1 MNNKVWKNLLK
12 VLGIYFIAAFLFML
26 IGGDHLRY
34 KYVVSTMPQQT
45 GVIEELNSDKVVKQ
59 KFTVKEATIDTIDLL
74 VATYGRENSGLI
86 QLTITDPQGNV
97 VAEHADDVAIL
108 EDNEIYKWVIEPGI
122 ENAKGNEYE
131 LTIQTTCEAGAAP
144 TVYYSADAN
153 DEFSVDGQERSGS
166 ICFDYV
172 GRSFFAFG
180 IYYWYFVIAGATLII
195 GYTLWCLMR
204 KKQGK
209 TTLGLDFLT
218 VWERYEFLI
227 KQLVARDFKTKYKRS
242 VLGYLWS
249 FLNPLLMMTVQYI
262 VFSTIFRSGISNFPV
277 YLLSGIILFNFF
289 TEAVGQGLTAIV
301 GNASL
306 ITKVYVPK
314 YIYPVT
320 KVISCSI
327 NMLISVVP
335 LLIVTLLTGVKL
347 TWAVFL
353 LPFALLCLLLFCIG
367 MSLFLSTTMVF
378 FRDTQYLWGIV
389 SLVWQYAT
397 PLFYPENI
405 IPAKFRFI
413 QTLNPMYHYVR
424 FVRIILINGCSPEPK
439 AYALC
444 FISAILMC
452 IFGAIIFKKNQDKFI
467 LYV

>member
-1 MNNKVWKNLLK
+1 MKDKILKNLLK
-12 VLGIYFIAAFLFML
+12 VLGIYFIVAFLFML

-45 GVIEELNSDKVVKQ
+45 GAIEELNSDKVVKQ
-59 KFTVKEATIDTIDLL
+59 KFTAKEETVDTIDLL

-86 QLTITDPQGNV
+86 QLTISDSQGKV
-97 VAEHADDVAIL
+97 VAEHKDDVSIL

-122 ENAKGNEYE
+122 ENAKGKEYE
-131 LTIQTTCEAGAAP
+131 LTIKTTCAAGEAP
-144 TVYYSADAN
+144 TVYYSADASGV
-153 DEFSVDGQERSGS
+153 FSVDGQDRSGS

-172 GRSFFAFG
+172 GRSFFMFG
-180 IYYWYFVIAGATLII
+180 TYYWYFVIAGAALIV
-195 GYTLWCLMR
+195 GYTFWCLAR

-209 TTLGLDFLT
+209 TTLGLACLA
-218 VWERYEFLI
+218 VWERYEFL
-227 KQLVARDFKTKYKRS
+227 
-242 VLGYLWS
+242 
-249 FLNPLLMMTVQYI
+249 I

-289 TEAVGQGLTAIV
+289 TDAVGQGLTSIV

-320 KVISCSI
+320 RVVSCSI
-327 NMLISVVP
+327 NMLISVIP
-335 LLIVTLLTGVKL
+335 LLIVTLLTGAKI
-347 TWAVFL
+347 TPAVLL
-353 LPFALLCLLLFCIG
+353 LPFALACLLLFCIG
-367 MSLFLSTTMVF
+367 MSLLLSTTEVF

-389 SLVWQYAT
+389 SLVWMYAT

-405 IPAKFRFI
+405 IPAQFRFI

-424 FVRIILINGCSPEPK
+424 FVRTILINGCSPEPK
-439 AYALC
+439 AYLLCAASAL
-444 FISAILMC
+444 LMC
-452 IFGAIIFKKNQDKFI
+452 VFGAIVFKKNQDKFI